1 MIFPVN
7 TLVFIL
13 FLAGIILLQ
22 IFLSKGGY
30 KQLGL
35 ILPGFTFL
43 LSIIAVLNVVVLP
56 DDSIAERIIQV
67 ILIFLVWNI
76 STIILRGIYF
86 ACGNSFKRT
95 KS

>member
-7 TLVFIL
+7 TLIFIL

-22 IFLSKGGY
+22 IFLSKKGY
-30 KQLGL
+30 KRLGL

-43 LSIIAVLNVVVLP
+43 LSIIAVLNAALLP
-56 DDSIAERIIQV
+56 DDSIAERIILV

-76 STIILRGIYF
+76 STIILLGIYF
-86 ACGNSFKRT
+86 AYGNSLERT
-95 KS
+95 KI